1 MPAKAMQWAA
11 AQWLPHSHSRARAR
25 QHRKPAM
32 FFSKPNLDARVHI
45 RDVIRAFE
53 AATTNLKM
61 EPACRPMVCNRD

>member
-1 MPAKAMQWAA
+1 
-11 AQWLPHSHSRARAR
+11 
-25 QHRKPAM
+25 M